1 MRGIFYFLEDFG
13 GLEVSAQGAKA
24 GRNVDLL

>member
-1 MRGIFYFLEDFG
+1 MNIFFPEDFG
-13 GLEVSAQGAKA
+13 GLEVSAQRAKA